1 MSGRLFV
8 FEGVDGAGKST
19 LCAAVAAELRAS
31 GTPVSVLSFPGRQPS
46 TLGALV
52 YELHHDTQSVGVEA
66 VTPAALQLLH
76 IAAHLDA
83 IEREIL
89 PRLAAGETVLLDR
102 YWWSTWTYGMAAGV
116 GRAMLGAMI
125 ELERM
130 CWGSVEPIAV
140 FLIERGQDQA
150 DPTPVT
156 VEYRALASREAR
168 SIVIDN
174 SGEVARTV
182 ETVLAFIASPG
193 HLPAASIGAP

>member
-1 MSGRLFV
+1 VSGSLFV
-8 FEGVDGAGKST
+8 FEGGDGAGKST

-31 GTPVSVLSFPGRQPS
+31 GTPVSVLSFPGRQPG

-52 YELHHDTQSVGVEA
+52 YELHHDAQSVGVEA
-66 VTPAALQLLH
+66 VTPTALQLLH

-102 YWWSTWTYGMAAGV
+102 YWWSTWTYGITAGAE
-116 GRAMLGAMI
+116 RAMLGTMI

-130 CWGSVEPIAV
+130 CWRSVEPIAV

-150 DPTPVT
+150 DSTPVA

-174 SGEVARTV
+174 SGEFGQTV
-182 ETVLAFIASPG
+182 ETVLAFIASSGRPS
-193 HLPAASIGAP
+193 AASIGAL